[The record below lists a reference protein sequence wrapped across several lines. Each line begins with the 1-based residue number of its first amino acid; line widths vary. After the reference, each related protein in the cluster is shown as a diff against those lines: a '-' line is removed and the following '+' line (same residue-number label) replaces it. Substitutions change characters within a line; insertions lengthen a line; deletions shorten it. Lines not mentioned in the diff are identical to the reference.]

1 MNVYDLLH
9 EYRPPNRRAHGLRCR
24 DRADRR
30 RRSSGISGAAVR
42 DHYWAWNGRRGLGAF
57 ADGAT
62 LIGVA
67 VLSTSGPSQGQAGVA
82 VVPGCR
88 RLGVGS
94 ELADVLVH
102 EVQGRGLKTL
112 TCTRASADPVPQQF
126 VRSLQLTTTRR
137 VNSNTAV
144 MVLVVTDAPPHNLR
158 HQQ

>member
-1 MNVYDLLH
+1 M
-9 EYRPPNRRAHGLRCR
+9 
-24 DRADRR
+24 
-30 RRSSGISGAAVR
+30 R
-42 DHYWAWNGRRGLGAF
+42 DHYWAWNGRRGLGVF

-67 VLSTSGPSQGQAGVA
+67 VLSPSGPSQGQACVA
-82 VVPGCR
+82 VVPECR

-102 EVQGRGLKTL
+102 EVQERGLKTL
-112 TCTRASADPVPQQF
+112 TCTCASADPVPQQF
-126 VRSLQLTTTRR
+126 VRSLQLTTARR
-137 VNSNTAV
+137 VISNTAV